1 LQRIH
6 DMLLNPWV
14 LTLIAAWLVVFV
26 LVVGVMWRATCGD
39 SAAQSNPKLTRKGQE
54 DDDRAA

>member
-1 LQRIH
+1 
-6 DMLLNPWV
+6 MLLNPWV